1 MSSVRIPGSLR
12 SVAGSGDA
20 QAKVGAPK
28 AEGKAA
34 TLVTAALLTA
44 ASPVGMALAQG
55 NLPPLSVESSQPK
68 KKAKPAPAARSGAA
82 AQPTVAPSAPAKG
95 ANPYADPNAP
105 YKVDTSASGRL
116 TEPLVDTPRTVTAV
130 PKEVI
135 EDKGA
140 RDLRELARSVPGLT
154 IGSAEGGNA
163 YGAFA
168 IRGFKAN
175 NDIFVDNIRNPGNLI
190 PDAFFIEQVEIYK
203 GPSGGIAGRNTI
215 GGAVNIISR
224 RPDLTSNFYEVTTT
238 VGTDNMFRTAID
250 ANQMLSP
257 NFAMRANIMYDQ
269 HDVAGRDFADSE
281 RWGGLISATARLS
294 DSVKVTMD
302 YLRYRN
308 DATPDWGVP
317 VRDID
322 NVPVT
327 ELGIPRNTWVGMRGL
342 DFFKERADIVTGT
355 VVAKLTDGVTLTNRS
370 RAGESEVDYVATS
383 MEGYPDVHHPNRDQT
398 ASVYANQT
406 ELNFRFNTGAFYHNL
421 VAGVELTR
429 ESINRFGYSVTNNFD
444 NAIPGT
450 NPPQPNPNARPFPF
464 NPYDPFFTDVILGK
478 GKTYD
483 ATIDTAGVYLTDT
496 IHLSR
501 QWIVNAGL
509 RLDAFER
516 NQVGGPGVTGD
527 PNQNIINNTGRASAD
542 LFSWHAGVVYKPTP
556 ISSFY
561 IAYATSLSPIGSE
574 LDSTGAQYN
583 GLSSTLVNAP
593 PQEARS
599 IEVGTKWELFNRR
612 LLATAA
618 LFQTEVDHARTND
631 NVTSTDDTNAFKGK
645 YRVQGMELGAAG
657 NITKDWSV
665 YGGLVL
671 LDTEV
676 LKSSNPQDIGRRL
689 ANIPLAQ
696 FSLLSRY
703 QLTDRLA
710 IAGAATYGGEIYGG
724 HLAANAANNHTVD
737 WWRFDA
743 FAEYKLTGNID
754 LKISGLNLTDELY
767 YDAIYQAADP
777 FAFVAPGRAGYLT
790 VRVRY

>member
-1 MSSVRIPGSLR
+1 MSTVRVPGSLR
-12 SVAGSGDA
+12 SVARSGQV
-20 QAKVGAPK
+20 QAKPSAPK

-44 ASPVGMALAQG
+44 ASPVGVALAQG
-55 NLPPLSVESSQPK
+55 NLPPLSVETSQPK
-68 KKAKPAPAARSGAA
+68 KKAKPAP
-82 AQPTVAPSAPAKG
+82 VAKATPAPQPSAAPPAPVKG

-105 YKVDTSASGRL
+105 YKVDTSASGKL
-116 TEPLVDTPRTVTAV
+116 TEPLVDTPRTVTAL

-135 EDKGA
+135 GDKGA
-140 RDLRELARSVPGLT
+140 NDLRDLARSVPGLT

-215 GGAVNIISR
+215 GGAINIISKQ
-224 RPDLTSNFYEVTTT
+224 PDLASNFYEVTTT
-238 VGTDNMFRTAID
+238 VGTDNMFRTTID
-250 ANQMLSP
+250 ANQVVSP
-257 NFAMRANIMYDQ
+257 NFAVRANIMYDQ

-281 RWGGLISATARLS
+281 RWGGLISATARLN
-294 DSVKVTMD
+294 DNVKVTVD

-327 ELGIPRNTWVGMRGL
+327 ELGIPRDTWVGMRGL
-342 DFFKERADIVTGT
+342 DFFKERADIVTAT
-355 VVAKLTDGVTLTNRS
+355 VVAKLGDGVKLTNRS
-370 RAGESEVDYVATS
+370 RAGESQVDYVATS

-398 ASVYANQT
+398 ANIYANQT
-406 ELNFRFNTGAFYHNL
+406 ELNVRFNTGPVHHNV

-429 ESINRFGYSVTNNFD
+429 ETVNRFGYNVSNRFD
-444 NAIPGT
+444 AQTPSEPG
-450 NPPQPNPNARPFPF
+450 FPTRLF
-464 NPYDPFFTDVILGK
+464 PINLNDPAFTDVILGK
-478 GKTYD
+478 GKVYD
-483 ATIDTAGVYLTDT
+483 ATITTTGVYLSDT
-496 IHLSR
+496 VQLSK

-509 RLDAFER
+509 RYDDFQR
-516 NQVGGPGVTGD
+516 DQIGGKGAAGTTD
-527 PNQNIINNTGRASAD
+527 PATNTASVQAD
-542 LFSWHAGVVYKPTP
+542 LFSWNVGVVYKPTP
-556 ISSFY
+556 ISSIY
-561 IAYATSLSPIGSE
+561 VAYATSQSPVGSE

-583 GLSSTLVNAP
+583 GLSPTLVNVP

-599 IEVGTKWELFNRR
+599 VEVGTKWELFNRR

-618 LFQTEVDHARTND
+618 VFQTDVDNARTND
-631 NVTSTDDTNAFKGK
+631 NVSATDPTNAFKGR
-645 YRVQGMELGAAG
+645 YRVQGLEFGAAG
-657 NITKDWSV
+657 NITRDWSV

-671 LDTEV
+671 LNTEV
-676 LKSSNPQDIGRRL
+676 LASSNAQDVGRRL
-689 ANIPLAQ
+689 ANVPLAQ

-710 IAGAATYGGEIYGG
+710 VAGAVTYGGEIYGG

-743 FAEYKLTGNID
+743 FAEYKLSSNVD
-754 LKISGLNLTDELY
+754 LKISGLNLTNELY
-767 YDAIYQAADP
+767 YDALYQATDS

-790 VRVRY
+790 LRVRY

>member
-1 MSSVRIPGSLR
+1 MSTVRVPGSLR
-12 SVAGSGDA
+12 SLACSGQVQVKTA
-20 QAKVGAPK
+20 VPK
-28 AEGKAA
+28 TEGKAA
-34 TLVTAALLTA
+34 THVTAALLTA
-44 ASPVGMALAQG
+44 AGPVGVALAQG
-55 NLPPLSVESSQPK
+55 TLPPLSVETSQPK
-68 KKAKPAPAARSGAA
+68 KKAKPAPAAKAKAA
-82 AQPTVAPSAPAKG
+82 AQPSEAPSAPAKG
-95 ANPYADPNAP
+95 ANPYANPDAP
-105 YKVDTSASGRL
+105 YNVERSASGKL
-116 TEPLVDTPRTVTAV
+116 TEPLVNTPRTVTAV
-130 PKEVI
+130 PKQVI

-140 RDLRELARSVPGLT
+140 RDLRDLARSVPGLT

-215 GGAVNIISR
+215 GGAINIISKH
-224 RPDLTSNFYEVTTT
+224 PDLTSNFYEVMTT
-238 VGTDNMFRTAID
+238 VGTDNMFRTTID
-250 ANQMLSP
+250 ANQVLSP
-257 NFAMRANIMYDQ
+257 YFAVRANIMYDQ
-269 HDVAGRDFADSE
+269 HDIAGRDFADSE
-281 RWGGLISATARLS
+281 RWGGLISATARPS
-294 DSVKVTMD
+294 DSLKITLD

-317 VRDID
+317 VR
-322 NVPVT
+322 NVDDVPIT
-327 ELGIPRNTWVGMRGL
+327 ELGTPRNTWVGMKGL
-342 DFFKERADIVTGT
+342 VFFKERADIVTGT
-355 VVAKLTDGVTLTNRS
+355 VVAKVTDGVTLTNRS
-370 RAGESEVDYVATS
+370 RVGESELDYVATS
-383 MEGYPDVHHPNRDQT
+383 MEGIPDVHHPNRDQT
-398 ASVYANQT
+398 AKTYANQT
-406 ELNFRFNTGAFYHNL
+406 ELNFRFNTGNFHHKL

-429 ESINRFGYSVTNNFD
+429 ETINRLGYNVTNNFD
-444 NAIPGT
+444 AL
-450 NPPQPNPNARPFPF
+450 RPFP
-464 NPYDPFFTDVILGK
+464 PDPFVQIDTILGK
-478 GKTYD
+478 GKVYD
-483 ATIDTAGVYLTDT
+483 ATITTAGAYLSDTVYL
-496 IHLSR
+496 SK

-509 RLDAFER
+509 RFDDFQR
-516 NQVGGPGVTGD
+516 DQIGGTGAAGTTD
-527 PNQNIINNTGRASAD
+527 PAANTANVQAD

-561 IAYATSLSPIGSE
+561 VAYATSQSPIGSE

-583 GLSSTLVNAP
+583 GLSPTLLDVP

-599 IEVGTKWELFNRR
+599 IEVGTKWELFGKR

-618 LFQTEVDHARTND
+618 LFQTDVDHARTND
-631 NVTSTDDTNAFKGK
+631 NVTPTDPSNAFAGK
-645 YRVQGMELGAAG
+645 YRVRGLELGAAG

-665 YGGLVL
+665 YGGLVV

-689 ANIPLAQ
+689 ANIPLTQ

-710 IAGAATYGGEIYGG
+710 IAGAATHGGQIFGG

-743 FAEYKLTGNID
+743 FAEYKLTDNVD

-767 YDAIYQAADP
+767 YDAIYQATES

-790 VRVRY
+790 VRWRY